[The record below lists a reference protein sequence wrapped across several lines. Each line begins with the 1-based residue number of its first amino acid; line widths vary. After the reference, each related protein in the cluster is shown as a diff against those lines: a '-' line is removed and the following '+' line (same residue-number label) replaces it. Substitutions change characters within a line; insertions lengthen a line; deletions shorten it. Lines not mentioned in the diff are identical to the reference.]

1 PNSVSD
7 EPPPLHRVT
16 TSPPGDGSRAPC
28 RSTPQPP
35 NTPAPTRR
43 SLLPPPRSS
52 PVASRKEFQKSSDG
66 TRSSLSSPKRLAVVS
81 PKPQSP
87 VLQRQQRAT
96 VVIRGSSMQILPRT
110 GSPGPEKKKEEEQKK
125 EKEREEVER
134 NEEMQL
140 LQGRCEAQ
148 ARQLHTLQTELKK
161 TSMSLEVFV
170 ICTQHFSL
178 K

>member
-1 PNSVSD
+1 MTPWKRRAIRKETEKGMVVTVVNAFMDLRSCALYMFPERISFNS
-7 EPPPLHRVT
+7 
-16 TSPPGDGSRAPC
+16 
-28 RSTPQPP
+28 
-35 NTPAPTRR
+35 
-43 SLLPPPRSS
+43 
-52 PVASRKEFQKSSDG
+52 ASRKEFQKTSDG

-96 VVIRGSSMQILPRT
+96 VAVRGSSMQILPRT

-134 NEEMQL
+134 HEEIQL
-140 LQGRCEAQ
+140 LQGRCEEQ
-148 ARQLHTLQTELKK
+148 ARQLQALQAELKK

-178 K
+178 KVFY